1 MYLVL
6 INSFRKKKKEKF
18 ILGREISPG
27 KNFLLGA
34 HSSLRERLVNNVSAI
49 RWKAFVETSLL
60 VRHWCYLCRRARQF
74 FEDPLWKAK
83 QPEAI

>member
-27 KNFLLGA
+27 KNFLLAGPIR
-34 HSSLRERLVNNVSAI
+34 HSVNVSLI
-49 RWKAFVETSLL
+49 TCPPFGEKRS
-60 VRHWCYLCRRARQF
+60 
-74 FEDPLWKAK
+74 
-83 QPEAI
+83 